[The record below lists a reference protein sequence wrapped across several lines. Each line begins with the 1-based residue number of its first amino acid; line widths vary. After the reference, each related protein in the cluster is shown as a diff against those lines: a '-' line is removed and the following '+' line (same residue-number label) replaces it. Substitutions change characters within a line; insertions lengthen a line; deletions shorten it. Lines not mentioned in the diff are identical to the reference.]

1 VRGYKLDPLFVIIIT
16 KRNTMTYKSLYRTYR
31 PHSFE
36 TVVGQRHI
44 IQTLQNA
51 LKTNKMSHAYLFC
64 GPRGTGKT
72 TVAKLVAK
80 SVNCLNPEKA
90 PCNECEHCRTIQNG
104 THPDVIEIDAASN
117 NGVDEIRDLIEKV
130 KYAPIQAKYKVY
142 IVDEVHMLSQGAFN
156 ALLKTLEEPPS
167 HVIFILAT
175 TEPHKVLPTIIS
187 RCQRYDFVRVNRKDI
202 QMRIEEVLKA
212 EKIEY
217 ELEAIRLISQ
227 LADGGVRDALSIL
240 EQCIAYSGNNLLA
253 EHVNDI
259 YGIAT
264 TQDKLKLLHAIIT
277 VDVGL
282 LMQEIEIITRK
293 NIDIRRLTNDLME
306 LLKESVVY
314 SFTHDAKLITKLNV
328 EEAKQL
334 NVIPNNVALSMIEDL
349 METSEKYRSA
359 SNLLSYFEI
368 GLLKLLSRIGEPKP
382 QNTKSQK
389 NLSEV
394 KVEKVVETIVP
405 NQVSDTVENVV
416 QEIDRPDPV
425 NEPVITEPS
434 SEELMFE
441 SVDVEELKAKPK
453 KKQKSLLKTE
463 TLDRQTILQLL
474 ASGDKAKRLDVV
486 SKWDKIQTY
495 ITDLKFGRVAQ
506 ILINAGPVALNDGFM
521 VLSHSDKMYVN
532 ELNSEDNQELIE
544 SFTELVFGIS
554 MRAFAVELQEVGD
567 ITAEFKR
574 LLMENNLPE
583 PIIFEKKKKKIVKQ
597 TENIEKGLFELFGE
611 ENVEII

>member
-1 VRGYKLDPLFVIIIT
+1 
-16 KRNTMTYKSLYRTYR
+16 MTYKSLYRTYR
-31 PHSFE
+31 PHSFD
-36 TVVGQRHI
+36 TVVGQKHI
-44 IQTLQNA
+44 VQTLQNA
-51 LKTNKMSHAYLFC
+51 LKTQKMSHAYLFC

-104 THPDVIEIDAASN
+104 IHPDVIEIDAASN

-142 IVDEVHMLSQGAFN
+142 IIDEVHMLSQGAFN

-202 QMRIEEVLKA
+202 QMRVEEVLKA

-217 ELEAIRLISQ
+217 ETEATRLISQ

-277 VDVGL
+277 VDVAL

-306 LLKESVVY
+306 LLKEAVVY
-314 SFTHDAKLITKLNV
+314 SFTKDDKLITKLNV

-368 GLLKLLSRIGEPKP
+368 GLLKLISHIGEPKVLDV
-382 QNTKSQK
+382 QTHK
-389 NLSEV
+389 NINEV
-394 KVEKVVETIVP
+394 KVEKIVEKIEKFVKNDVIETIK
-405 NQVSDTVENVV
+405 SIDSVEIAESVE
-416 QEIDRPDPV
+416 QEINLPHIEVDTYE
-425 NEPVITEPS
+425 NEPS
-434 SEELMFE
+434 NNELMFE
-441 SVDVEELKAKPK
+441 SVDVEDLKSKPK
-453 KKQKSLLKTE
+453 KKQKALLKTE
-463 TLDRQTILQLL
+463 TLDHRTVIQLL
-474 ASGDKAKRLDVV
+474 ASGDKSKRLDVV

-495 ITDLKFGRVAQ
+495 LTDLKFGRVAQ
-506 ILINAGPVALNDGFM
+506 ILNNAAPVALNAGFM
-521 VLSHSDKMYVN
+521 VLSHNDKMYVN
-532 ELNSEDNQELIE
+532 ELNSEDNQELLE
-544 SFTELVFGIS
+544 TFTELIFGIS
-554 MRAFAVELQEVGD
+554 MRAFAVEVQEVSD
-567 ITAEFKR
+567 ITTEFKR

-583 PIIFEKKKKKIVKQ
+583 PYVFDKKKKKVVKQ
-597 TENIEKGLFELFGE
+597 EDNIEKGLFELFGE

>member
-1 VRGYKLDPLFVIIIT
+1 
-16 KRNTMTYKSLYRTYR
+16 MTYKSLYRTYR

-80 SVNCLNPEKA
+80 SVNCLNPDKA

-142 IVDEVHMLSQGAFN
+142 IIDEVHMLSQGAFN

-187 RCQRYDFVRVNRKDI
+187 RCQRYDFVRVNRRDI
-202 QMRIEEVLKA
+202 QMRIEEVLKS
-212 EKIEY
+212 EKINY
-217 ELEAIRLISQ
+217 EPEATRLISQ

-277 VDVGL
+277 MDVGL

-314 SFTHDAKLITKLNV
+314 AFTQDDKLITKLNV

-334 NVIPNNVALSMIEDL
+334 SVIPTSVALNMIEDL
-349 METSEKYRSA
+349 METADKYRSA

-368 GLLKLLSRIGEPKP
+368 GMLKLLSRIGEPKHENSKP
-382 QNTKSQK
+382 IEKSVVHIEEYK
-389 NLSEV
+389 PN
-394 KVEKVVETIVP
+394 EKVVTDPIVKDVVEVPSQTIELVQDNSETK
-405 NQVSDTVENVV
+405 
-416 QEIDRPDPV
+416 QED
-425 NEPVITEPS
+425 
-434 SEELMFE
+434 
-441 SVDVEELKAKPK
+441 SVDVLSFDSVEIEDLKVKPK
-453 KKQKSLLKTE
+453 KKSKALLKTE
-463 TLDRQTILQLL
+463 TLDQLMILRLL
-474 ASGDKAKRLDVV
+474 NSGDKQKRLDVH
-486 SKWDKIQTY
+486 SKWDKIQSY
-495 ITDLKFGRVAQ
+495 LTDLNYGRVAQ
-506 ILINAGPVALNDGFM
+506 ILVNAVPVALNDGFM
-521 VLSHSDKMYVN
+521 VLSHPDKMYVN

-544 SFTELVFGIS
+544 AFTSMLFGIEMKAYAIDTQS
-554 MRAFAVELQEVGD
+554 VNEV
-567 ITAEFKR
+567 TTEFKR
-574 LLMENNLPE
+574 LFAENNLPE
-583 PIIFEKKKKKIVKQ
+583 PIVFEKKKKKTPKPVEEIG
-597 TENIEKGLFELFGE
+597 KGLFELFGE
-611 ENVEII
+611 ENVEIV

>member
-1 VRGYKLDPLFVIIIT
+1 
-16 KRNTMTYKSLYRTYR
+16 MTYKSLYRTYR

-80 SVNCLNPEKA
+80 SVNCLNPDKA

-142 IVDEVHMLSQGAFN
+142 IIDEVHMLSQGAFN

-187 RCQRYDFVRVNRKDI
+187 RCQRYDFVRVNRRDI
-202 QMRIEEVLKA
+202 QMRIEEVLKS
-212 EKIEY
+212 EKINY
-217 ELEAIRLISQ
+217 EPEATRLISQ

-277 VDVGL
+277 MDVGL

-314 SFTHDAKLITKLNV
+314 AFTQDDKLITKLNV

-334 NVIPNNVALSMIEDL
+334 SIIPTSVALNMIEDL
-349 METSEKYRSA
+349 METADKYRSA

-368 GLLKLLSRIGEPKP
+368 GMLKLLSRIGEPKHENSKP
-382 QNTKSQK
+382 IEKSVVHIEEYK
-389 NLSEV
+389 PN
-394 KVEKVVETIVP
+394 EKVVTDPIVKDVVEEPAQTIELIQDNSETK
-405 NQVSDTVENVV
+405 
-416 QEIDRPDPV
+416 QED
-425 NEPVITEPS
+425 
-434 SEELMFE
+434 
-441 SVDVEELKAKPK
+441 SVDVLSFESIEIEDLKSKPK
-453 KKQKSLLKTE
+453 KKSKALLKTE
-463 TLDRQTILQLL
+463 TLDQLMILRLL
-474 ASGDKAKRLDVV
+474 NSGDKQKRLDVH
-486 SKWDKIQTY
+486 SKWDKIQSY
-495 ITDLKFGRVAQ
+495 LTDLNYGRVAQ
-506 ILINAGPVALNDGFM
+506 ILVNAVPVALNDGFM
-521 VLSHSDKMYVN
+521 VLSHPDKMYVN

-544 SFTELVFGIS
+544 AFTLMLFGIEMKAYAIDTQS
-554 MRAFAVELQEVGD
+554 VNEV
-567 ITAEFKR
+567 TTEFKR
-574 LLMENNLPE
+574 LFAENNLPE
-583 PIIFEKKKKKIVKQ
+583 PIVFEKKKKKTSKPVEEIG
-597 TENIEKGLFELFGE
+597 KGLFELFGE
-611 ENVEII
+611 ENVEIV

>member
-1 VRGYKLDPLFVIIIT
+1 
-16 KRNTMTYKSLYRTYR
+16 MTYKSLYRTYR

-80 SVNCLNPEKA
+80 SVNCLNPDKA

-142 IVDEVHMLSQGAFN
+142 IIDEVHMLSQGAFN

-187 RCQRYDFVRVNRKDI
+187 RCQRYDFVRVNRRDI
-202 QMRIEEVLKA
+202 QMRIEEVLKS
-212 EKIEY
+212 EKINY
-217 ELEAIRLISQ
+217 EPEATRLISQ

-277 VDVGL
+277 MDVGL

-314 SFTHDAKLITKLNV
+314 AFTQDDKLITKLNV

-334 NVIPNNVALSMIEDL
+334 SIIPTSVALNMIEDL
-349 METSEKYRSA
+349 METADKYRSA

-368 GLLKLLSRIGEPKP
+368 GMLKLLSRIGEPKHENSKP
-382 QNTKSQK
+382 IEKSVVHIEEYK
-389 NLSEV
+389 SN
-394 KVEKVVETIVP
+394 EKVVTDPIVKDVVEVPSQTIELVQDNSETK
-405 NQVSDTVENVV
+405 
-416 QEIDRPDPV
+416 QED
-425 NEPVITEPS
+425 
-434 SEELMFE
+434 
-441 SVDVEELKAKPK
+441 SVDVLSFDSVEIEDLKVKPK
-453 KKQKSLLKTE
+453 KKSKALLKTE
-463 TLDRQTILQLL
+463 TLDQLMILRLL
-474 ASGDKAKRLDVV
+474 NSGDKQKRLDVH
-486 SKWDKIQTY
+486 SKWDKIQSY
-495 ITDLKFGRVAQ
+495 LTDLNYGRVAQ
-506 ILINAGPVALNDGFM
+506 ILVNAVPVALNDGFM
-521 VLSHSDKMYVN
+521 VLSHPDKMYVN

-544 SFTELVFGIS
+544 AFTLMLFGIEMKAYAIDTQS
-554 MRAFAVELQEVGD
+554 VNEV
-567 ITAEFKR
+567 TTEFKR
-574 LLMENNLPE
+574 LFAENNLPE
-583 PIIFEKKKKKIVKQ
+583 PIVFEKKKKKTSKPVEEIG
-597 TENIEKGLFELFGE
+597 KGLFELFGE
-611 ENVEII
+611 ENVEIV

>member
-1 VRGYKLDPLFVIIIT
+1 
-16 KRNTMTYKSLYRTYR
+16 MTYKSLYRTYR

-44 IQTLQNA
+44 IQTLLNA

-80 SVNCLNPEKA
+80 SVNCLNPDKA

-142 IVDEVHMLSQGAFN
+142 IIDEVHMLSQGAFN

-187 RCQRYDFVRVNRKDI
+187 RCQRYDFVRVNRRDI
-202 QMRIEEVLKA
+202 QMRIEEVLKS
-212 EKIEY
+212 EKINY
-217 ELEAIRLISQ
+217 EPEATRLISQ

-277 VDVGL
+277 MDVGL

-314 SFTHDAKLITKLNV
+314 AFTQDDKLITKLNV

-334 NVIPNNVALSMIEDL
+334 SIIPTSVALNMIEDL
-349 METSEKYRSA
+349 METADKYRSA

-368 GLLKLLSRIGEPKP
+368 GMLKLLSRIGEPKHENSKP
-382 QNTKSQK
+382 IEKSVVHIEEYK
-389 NLSEV
+389 PN
-394 KVEKVVETIVP
+394 EKVVTDPIVKDVVEVPSQTIELVQDNSETK
-405 NQVSDTVENVV
+405 
-416 QEIDRPDPV
+416 QED
-425 NEPVITEPS
+425 
-434 SEELMFE
+434 
-441 SVDVEELKAKPK
+441 SVDVLSFESIEIEDLKSKPK
-453 KKQKSLLKTE
+453 KKSKALLKTE
-463 TLDRQTILQLL
+463 TLDQLMILRLL
-474 ASGDKAKRLDVV
+474 NSGDKQKRLDVH
-486 SKWDKIQTY
+486 SKWDKIQSY
-495 ITDLKFGRVAQ
+495 LTDLNYGRVAQ
-506 ILINAGPVALNDGFM
+506 ILVNAVPVALNDGFM
-521 VLSHSDKMYVN
+521 VLSHPDKMYVN

-544 SFTELVFGIS
+544 AFTLMLFGIEMKAYAIDTQS
-554 MRAFAVELQEVGD
+554 VNEV
-567 ITAEFKR
+567 TTEFKR
-574 LLMENNLPE
+574 LFAENNLPE
-583 PIIFEKKKKKIVKQ
+583 PIVFEKKKKKISKPV
-597 TENIEKGLFELFGE
+597 EEIGKGLFELFGE
-611 ENVEII
+611 ENVEIV

>member
-1 VRGYKLDPLFVIIIT
+1 
-16 KRNTMTYKSLYRTYR
+16 MTYKSLYRTYR

-51 LKTNKMSHAYLFC
+51 LRTNKMSHAYLFC

-217 ELEAIRLISQ
+217 EPEATRLISQ

-264 TQDKLKLLHAIIT
+264 TQDKLKLLNAIIT
-277 VDVGL
+277 MDVGL

-314 SFTHDAKLITKLNV
+314 AFTQDDKLITKLNV
-328 EEAKQL
+328 DEAKQL
-334 NVIPNNVALSMIEDL
+334 SVIPSTVALSMIEDL
-349 METSEKYRSA
+349 METADKYRSA

-368 GLLKLLSRIGEPKP
+368 GMLKLLSRIGEPKHEMVKP
-382 QNTKSQK
+382 VQK
-389 NLSEV
+389 
-394 KVEKVVETIVP
+394 I
-405 NQVSDTVENVV
+405 
-416 QEIDRPDPV
+416 V
-425 NEPVITEPS
+425 NEPVVEIVKPVQKIVNEPVVEIVKQVELPQEEPNQNTDEIEPIIESLNDEPVTE
-434 SEELMFE
+434 LVFE
-441 SVDVEELKAKPK
+441 SVEVEDLKQKPK
-453 KKQKSLLKTE
+453 KKGKALLKTE
-463 TLDRQTILQLL
+463 SLDRNMILRLL
-474 ASGDKAKRLDVV
+474 NSGDKQKRLEIH

-495 ITDLKFGRVAQ
+495 LADMKYGRVAQ
-506 ILINAGPVALNDGFM
+506 LLVNSVPVALNDGFM
-521 VLSHSDKMYVN
+521 VLSHPDKMYVN

-544 SFTELVFGIS
+544 AFTS
-554 MRAFAVELQEVGD
+554 MLYGFEMKAFAIDAQSVTD
-567 ITAEFKR
+567 ITGEFKR

-583 PIIFEKKKKKIVKQ
+583 PIVFEKKKKKVTKQ
-597 TENIEKGLFELFGE
+597 TDDIEKGLFDLFGE

>member
-1 VRGYKLDPLFVIIIT
+1 
-16 KRNTMTYKSLYRTYR
+16 MTYKSLYRTYR

-80 SVNCLNPEKA
+80 SVNCLNPDKA

-142 IVDEVHMLSQGAFN
+142 IIDEVHMLSQGAFN

-187 RCQRYDFVRVNRKDI
+187 RCQRYDFVRVNRRDI
-202 QMRIEEVLKA
+202 QMRIEEVLKS
-212 EKIEY
+212 EKINY
-217 ELEAIRLISQ
+217 EPEATRLISQ

-277 VDVGL
+277 MDVGL

-314 SFTHDAKLITKLNV
+314 AFTQDDKLITKLNV

-334 NVIPNNVALSMIEDL
+334 SIIPTSVALNMIEDL
-349 METSEKYRSA
+349 METADKYRSA

-368 GLLKLLSRIGEPKP
+368 GMLKLLSRIGEPKHENSKP
-382 QNTKSQK
+382 IERPVVHIQEEYKPN
-389 NLSEV
+389 
-394 KVEKVVETIVP
+394 EKVVTDPIVKDVVEEPAQTIELIQDNSETK
-405 NQVSDTVENVV
+405 
-416 QEIDRPDPV
+416 QED
-425 NEPVITEPS
+425 
-434 SEELMFE
+434 
-441 SVDVEELKAKPK
+441 SVDVLKFESIEIEDLKSKPK
-453 KKQKSLLKTE
+453 KKSKALLKTE
-463 TLDRQTILQLL
+463 TLDQLMILRLL
-474 ASGDKAKRLDVV
+474 NSGDKQKRLDVH
-486 SKWDKIQTY
+486 SKWDKIQSY
-495 ITDLKFGRVAQ
+495 LTDLNYGRVAQ
-506 ILINAGPVALNDGFM
+506 ILVNAVPVALNDGFM
-521 VLSHSDKMYVN
+521 VLSHPDKMYVN

-544 SFTELVFGIS
+544 AFTLMLFGIEMKAYVIDTQS
-554 MRAFAVELQEVGD
+554 VNEV
-567 ITAEFKR
+567 TTEFKR
-574 LLMENNLPE
+574 LFAENNLPE
-583 PIIFEKKKKKIVKQ
+583 PIVFEKKKKKTSKPVEEIG
-597 TENIEKGLFELFGE
+597 KGLFELFGE
-611 ENVEII
+611 ENVEIV

>member
-1 VRGYKLDPLFVIIIT
+1 
-16 KRNTMTYKSLYRTYR
+16 MTYKSLYRTYR

-80 SVNCLNPEKA
+80 SVNCLNPDKA

-142 IVDEVHMLSQGAFN
+142 IIDEVHMLSQGAFN

-187 RCQRYDFVRVNRKDI
+187 RCQRYDFVRVNRRDI
-202 QMRIEEVLKA
+202 QMRIEEVLKS
-212 EKIEY
+212 EKINY
-217 ELEAIRLISQ
+217 EPEATRLISQ

-277 VDVGL
+277 MDVGL

-314 SFTHDAKLITKLNV
+314 AFTQDDKLITKLNV

-334 NVIPNNVALSMIEDL
+334 SVIPTSVALNMIEDL
-349 METSEKYRSA
+349 METADKYRSA

-368 GLLKLLSRIGEPKP
+368 GMLKLLSRIGEPKHENSKP
-382 QNTKSQK
+382 IEKSVVHIEEYK
-389 NLSEV
+389 PN
-394 KVEKVVETIVP
+394 EKVVTDPIVKDVVEVPSQTIELVQDNSETK
-405 NQVSDTVENVV
+405 
-416 QEIDRPDPV
+416 QED
-425 NEPVITEPS
+425 
-434 SEELMFE
+434 
-441 SVDVEELKAKPK
+441 SVDVLSFDSVEIEDLKVKPK
-453 KKQKSLLKTE
+453 KKSKALLKTE
-463 TLDRQTILQLL
+463 TLDQLMILRLL
-474 ASGDKAKRLDVV
+474 NSGDKQKRLDVH
-486 SKWDKIQTY
+486 SKWDKIQSY
-495 ITDLKFGRVAQ
+495 LTDLNYGRVAQ
-506 ILINAGPVALNDGFM
+506 ILVNAVPVALNDGFM
-521 VLSHSDKMYVN
+521 VLSHPDKMYVN

-544 SFTELVFGIS
+544 AFTLMLFGIEMKAYAIDTKS
-554 MRAFAVELQEVGD
+554 VNEV
-567 ITAEFKR
+567 TTEFKR
-574 LLMENNLPE
+574 LFAENNLPE
-583 PIIFEKKKKKIVKQ
+583 PIVFEKKKKKTPKPVEEIG
-597 TENIEKGLFELFGE
+597 KGLFELFGE
-611 ENVEII
+611 ENVEIV

>member
-1 VRGYKLDPLFVIIIT
+1 
-16 KRNTMTYKSLYRTYR
+16 MTYKSLYRTYR

-142 IVDEVHMLSQGAFN
+142 IIDEVHMLSQGAFN
-156 ALLKTLEEPPS
+156 ALLKTLEEPPL

-202 QMRIEEVLKA
+202 QTRIEEVLKA
-212 EKIEY
+212 EKITY
-217 ELEAIRLISQ
+217 EPEAIRLISQ

-240 EQCIAYSGNNLLA
+240 EQCIAYSGNHLLA

-264 TQDKLKLLHAIIT
+264 TQDKLKLLNAIIT

-314 SFTHDAKLITKLNV
+314 SFTKDEKLINKLTV
-328 EEAKQL
+328 DEAKSL
-334 NVIPNNVALSMIEDL
+334 NAIPNSIALSMIEDL
-349 METSEKYRSA
+349 MDTAEKYRSA

-368 GLLKLLSRIGEPKP
+368 GMLKLLSRVKEPAQTVSVKDVS
-382 QNTKSQK
+382 KE
-389 NLSEV
+389 EV
-394 KVEKVVETIVP
+394 KPVETVKKVVVNKVEEIEKPV
-405 NQVSDTVENVV
+405 QVVESIKEVEPEPIIPV
-416 QEIDRPDPV
+416 QEP
-425 NEPVITEPS
+425 TED
-434 SEELMFE
+434 LQFE
-441 SVDVEELKAKPK
+441 SVEIEDLKPKPK
-453 KKQKSLLKTE
+453 KKKVLSKVESHDQNTILSLLN
-463 TLDRQTILQLL
+463 
-474 ASGDKAKRLDVV
+474 SGDKQKRLEINA
-486 SKWDKIQTY
+486 KWNTIQSY
-495 ITDLKFGRVAQ
+495 LTDLKYGRVAQ
-506 ILINAGPVALNDGFM
+506 ILVNAIPIALNEGFV
-521 VLSHSDKMYVN
+521 VLSHTDKLYVN

-544 SFTELVFGIS
+544 DFTQFLFGIE
-554 MRAFAVELQEVGD
+554 MRAFAVDAQSVNELMV
-567 ITAEFKR
+567 EFKR
-574 LLMENNLPE
+574 LHAENNLPE
-583 PIIFEKKKKKIVKQ
+583 PMVFEKKKKKVVKP
-597 TENIEKGLFELFGE
+597 TESIEKGLFELFGE

>member
-1 VRGYKLDPLFVIIIT
+1 
-16 KRNTMTYKSLYRTYR
+16 MTYKSLYRTYR

-80 SVNCLNPEKA
+80 SVNCLNPDKA

-142 IVDEVHMLSQGAFN
+142 IIDEVHMLSQGAFN

-187 RCQRYDFVRVNRKDI
+187 RCQRYDFVRVNRRDI
-202 QMRIEEVLKA
+202 QMRIEEVLKS
-212 EKIEY
+212 EKINY
-217 ELEAIRLISQ
+217 EPEATRLISQ

-277 VDVGL
+277 MDVGL

-314 SFTHDAKLITKLNV
+314 AFTQDDKLITKLNV

-334 NVIPNNVALSMIEDL
+334 SVIPTSVALNMIEDL
-349 METSEKYRSA
+349 METADKYRSA

-368 GLLKLLSRIGEPKP
+368 GMLKLLSRIGEPKHENSKP
-382 QNTKSQK
+382 IEKSVVHIEEYK
-389 NLSEV
+389 PN
-394 KVEKVVETIVP
+394 EKVVTDPIVKDVVEVPSQTIELVQDNSETK
-405 NQVSDTVENVV
+405 
-416 QEIDRPDPV
+416 QED
-425 NEPVITEPS
+425 
-434 SEELMFE
+434 
-441 SVDVEELKAKPK
+441 SVDVLSFDSVEIEDLKVKPK
-453 KKQKSLLKTE
+453 KKSKALLKTE
-463 TLDRQTILQLL
+463 TLDQLMILRLL
-474 ASGDKAKRLDVV
+474 NSGDKQKRLDVH
-486 SKWDKIQTY
+486 SKWDKIQSY
-495 ITDLKFGRVAQ
+495 LTDLNYGRVAQ
-506 ILINAGPVALNDGFM
+506 ILVNAVPVALNDGFM
-521 VLSHSDKMYVN
+521 VLSHPDKMYVN

-544 SFTELVFGIS
+544 AFTLMLFGIEMKAYAIDTQS
-554 MRAFAVELQEVGD
+554 VNEV
-567 ITAEFKR
+567 TTEFKR
-574 LLMENNLPE
+574 LFADNNLPE
-583 PIIFEKKKKKIVKQ
+583 PIVFEKKKKKTPKPVEEIG
-597 TENIEKGLFELFGE
+597 KGLFELFGE
-611 ENVEII
+611 ENVEIV

>member
-1 VRGYKLDPLFVIIIT
+1 
-16 KRNTMTYKSLYRTYR
+16 MTYKSLYRTYR

-80 SVNCLNPEKA
+80 SVNCLNPDKA

-142 IVDEVHMLSQGAFN
+142 IIDEVHMLSQGAFN

-187 RCQRYDFVRVNRKDI
+187 RCQRYDFVRVNRRDI
-202 QMRIEEVLKA
+202 QMRIEEVLKS
-212 EKIEY
+212 EKINY
-217 ELEAIRLISQ
+217 EPEATRLISQ

-277 VDVGL
+277 MDVGL

-314 SFTHDAKLITKLNV
+314 AFTQDDKLITKLNV

-334 NVIPNNVALSMIEDL
+334 SIIPTSVALNMIEDL
-349 METSEKYRSA
+349 METADKYRSA

-368 GLLKLLSRIGEPKP
+368 GMLKLLSRIGEPKHENSKP
-382 QNTKSQK
+382 IEKSVVHIEEYK
-389 NLSEV
+389 PN
-394 KVEKVVETIVP
+394 EKVVTDPIVKDVVEVPAQTIELIQDNSETK
-405 NQVSDTVENVV
+405 
-416 QEIDRPDPV
+416 QED
-425 NEPVITEPS
+425 
-434 SEELMFE
+434 
-441 SVDVEELKAKPK
+441 SVDVLSFDSVEIEDLKVKPK
-453 KKQKSLLKTE
+453 KKSKALLKTE
-463 TLDRQTILQLL
+463 TLDQLMILRLL
-474 ASGDKAKRLDVV
+474 NSGDKQKRLDVH
-486 SKWDKIQTY
+486 SKWDKIQSY
-495 ITDLKFGRVAQ
+495 LTDLNYGRVAQ
-506 ILINAGPVALNDGFM
+506 ILVNAVPVALNDGFM
-521 VLSHSDKMYVN
+521 VLSHPDKMYVN

-544 SFTELVFGIS
+544 AFTLMLFGIEMKAYAIDTQS
-554 MRAFAVELQEVGD
+554 VNEV
-567 ITAEFKR
+567 TTEFKR
-574 LLMENNLPE
+574 LFAENNLPE
-583 PIIFEKKKKKIVKQ
+583 PIVFEKKKKKTSKPVEEIG
-597 TENIEKGLFELFGE
+597 KGLFELFGE
-611 ENVEII
+611 ENVEIV

>member
-1 VRGYKLDPLFVIIIT
+1 
-16 KRNTMTYKSLYRTYR
+16 MTYKSLYRTYR

-217 ELEAIRLISQ
+217 EPEATRLISQ

-277 VDVGL
+277 MDVGL

-314 SFTHDAKLITKLNV
+314 AFTQDDKLITKLNV
-328 EEAKQL
+328 DEAKQL
-334 NVIPNNVALSMIEDL
+334 SVIPSTVALSMIEDL
-349 METSEKYRSA
+349 METADKYRSA

-368 GLLKLLSRIGEPKP
+368 GMLKLLSRIGEPKHEMVKP
-382 QNTKSQK
+382 VQNSVKP
-389 NLSEV
+389 
-394 KVEKVVETIVP
+394 KVEII
-405 NQVSDTVENVV
+405 NSV
-416 QEIDRPDPV
+416 QSIV
-425 NEPVITEPS
+425 NEPKIEIVKQVELPQ
-434 SEELMFE
+434 EELNSNTVEIEPVKSLKDEPVTELVFE
-441 SVDVEELKAKPK
+441 SVEVEDLKQKPK
-453 KKQKSLLKTE
+453 KKGKALLKTE
-463 TLDRQTILQLL
+463 SLDQNMILRLL
-474 ASGDKAKRLDVV
+474 NSGDKQKRLDIH
-486 SKWDKIQTY
+486 SKWDKIQSY
-495 ITDLKFGRVAQ
+495 LADMKYGRVAQ
-506 ILINAGPVALNDGFM
+506 LLVNSVPVALNDGFM
-521 VLSHSDKMYVN
+521 VLSHPDKMYVN

-544 SFTELVFGIS
+544 NFTLMLYGVE
-554 MRAFAVELQEVGD
+554 MKAFAIDTQSVTE

-574 LLMENNLPE
+574 LFMENNLPE
-583 PIIFEKKKKKIVKQ
+583 PIVFEKKKKKVTKQ
-597 TENIEKGLFELFGE
+597 TDDIEKGLFDLFGE

>member
-1 VRGYKLDPLFVIIIT
+1 
-16 KRNTMTYKSLYRTYR
+16 MTYKSLYRTYR

-202 QMRIEEVLKA
+202 QMRIEEVLKS

-217 ELEAIRLISQ
+217 EPEATRLISQ

-264 TQDKLKLLHAIIT
+264 TQDKLKLLNAIIT
-277 VDVGL
+277 MDVGL

-314 SFTHDAKLITKLNV
+314 AFTQDDKLITKLNV
-328 EEAKQL
+328 EEARQL
-334 NVIPNNVALSMIEDL
+334 SVIPSTVALSMIEDL
-349 METSEKYRSA
+349 METADKYRSA

-368 GLLKLLSRIGEPKP
+368 GMLKLLSRIGEPKHEMVKP
-382 QNTKSQK
+382 VQK
-389 NLSEV
+389 IVNEP
-394 KVEKVVETIVP
+394 KVEMAKP
-405 NQVSDTVENVV
+405 V
-416 QEIDRPDPV
+416 QEITYEPIVEIVKQVELPKE
-425 NEPVITEPS
+425 EPVQNTVEIEPIESLNDEVQTTE
-434 SEELMFE
+434 LVFE
-441 SVDVEELKAKPK
+441 SVEVEDLKQKPK
-453 KKQKSLLKTE
+453 KKGKALLKTE
-463 TLDRQTILQLL
+463 SLDRNMILRLL
-474 ASGDKAKRLDVV
+474 NSGDKQKRLEIH
-486 SKWDKIQTY
+486 SKWDKIQSY
-495 ITDLKFGRVAQ
+495 LADMKYGRVAQ
-506 ILINAGPVALNDGFM
+506 LLVNSIPVALNDGFM
-521 VLSHSDKMYVN
+521 VLSHTDKMYVN

-544 SFTELVFGIS
+544 AFTS
-554 MRAFAVELQEVGD
+554 MLYGFEMKAFAIDTQSVTE
-567 ITAEFKR
+567 ITGEFKR
-574 LLMENNLPE
+574 LLVENNLPE
-583 PIIFEKKKKKIVKQ
+583 PIVFEKKKKKVIKQ
-597 TENIEKGLFELFGE
+597 TDDIEKGLFDLFGE

>member
-1 VRGYKLDPLFVIIIT
+1 
-16 KRNTMTYKSLYRTYR
+16 MTYKSLYRTYR

-142 IVDEVHMLSQGAFN
+142 IIDEVHMLSQGAFN
-156 ALLKTLEEPPS
+156 ALLKTLEEPPL

-202 QMRIEEVLKA
+202 QTRIEEVLKA
-212 EKIEY
+212 EKITY
-217 ELEAIRLISQ
+217 EPEAIRLISQ

-240 EQCIAYSGNNLLA
+240 EQCIAYSGNHLLA

-264 TQDKLKLLHAIIT
+264 TQDKLKLLNAIIT

-314 SFTHDAKLITKLNV
+314 SFTKDEKLINKLTV
-328 EEAKQL
+328 DEAKSL
-334 NVIPNNVALSMIEDL
+334 NAIPNSIALSMIEDL
-349 METSEKYRSA
+349 MDTAEKYRSA

-368 GLLKLLSRIGEPKP
+368 GMLKLLSRVKEPAQTVSVKDVS
-382 QNTKSQK
+382 KE
-389 NLSEV
+389 EV
-394 KVEKVVETIVP
+394 KPVETVKKVAVNKVEEIEKPVQVVESIKE
-405 NQVSDTVENVV
+405 VEPEPIIPV
-416 QEIDRPDPV
+416 QEP
-425 NEPVITEPS
+425 TED
-434 SEELMFE
+434 LQFE
-441 SVDVEELKAKPK
+441 SVEIEDLKPKPK
-453 KKQKSLLKTE
+453 KKKVLSKVESHDQNTILSLLN
-463 TLDRQTILQLL
+463 
-474 ASGDKAKRLDVV
+474 SGDKQKRLEINA
-486 SKWDKIQTY
+486 KWNTIQSY
-495 ITDLKFGRVAQ
+495 LTDLKYGRVAQ
-506 ILINAGPVALNDGFM
+506 ILVNATPIALNEGFV
-521 VLSHSDKMYVN
+521 VLSHTDKLYVN

-544 SFTELVFGIS
+544 DFTQFLFGIE
-554 MRAFAVELQEVGD
+554 MRAFAVDAQSVNELMV
-567 ITAEFKR
+567 EFKR
-574 LLMENNLPE
+574 LHAENNLPE
-583 PIIFEKKKKKIVKQ
+583 PMVFEKKKKKVVKP
-597 TENIEKGLFELFGE
+597 TESIEKGLFELFGE

>member
-1 VRGYKLDPLFVIIIT
+1 
-16 KRNTMTYKSLYRTYR
+16 MTYKSLYRTYR

-36 TVVGQRHI
+36 TVVGQKHI

-142 IVDEVHMLSQGAFN
+142 IIDEVHMLSQGAFN

-277 VDVGL
+277 VDVAL

-306 LLKESVVY
+306 LLKESVVF
-314 SFTHDAKLITKLNV
+314 SFTQDEKLITKLNV

-334 NVIPNNVALSMIEDL
+334 NVIPNDVALNMIEDL
-349 METSEKYRSA
+349 MDTSEKYRSA

-382 QNTKSQK
+382 QNSLNEIK
-389 NLSEV
+389 V
-394 KVEKVVETIVP
+394 DRKVEKVEKLERVEVVENKTPMLEPEIVTISKEETIP
-405 NQVSDTVENVV
+405 
-416 QEIDRPDPV
+416 
-425 NEPVITEPS
+425 NEPVIELDNNEPS
-434 SEELMFE
+434 TDELMFE
-441 SVDVEELKAKPK
+441 SVDVEDLKTKPK

-463 TLDRQTILQLL
+463 TLDRKTILQLL
-474 ASGDKAKRLDVV
+474 ASGDKTKRLDVV

-495 ITDLKFGRVAQ
+495 LTDLKFGRVAQ

-521 VLSHSDKMYVN
+521 VLSHNDKMYVN
-532 ELNSEDNQELIE
+532 ELNSEDNQELLE
-544 SFTELVFGIS
+544 SFTELVFGLS
-554 MRAFAVELQEVGD
+554 MRAFAIEAQEVGE
-567 ITAEFKR
+567 ITTEFKR
-574 LLMENNLPE
+574 LLLENNLPE
-583 PIIFEKKKKKIVKQ
+583 PVVFEKKKKKVVKQ
-597 TENIEKGLFELFGE
+597 TESIEKGLFELFGE

>member
-1 VRGYKLDPLFVIIIT
+1 
-16 KRNTMTYKSLYRTYR
+16 MTYKSLYRTYR

-142 IVDEVHMLSQGAFN
+142 IIDEVHMLSQGAFN

-202 QMRIEEVLKA
+202 QMRIEEVLKS

-217 ELEAIRLISQ
+217 EDEATRLISQ

-240 EQCIAYSGNNLLA
+240 EQCIAYSGSNLLA

-277 VDVGL
+277 MDVAL
-282 LMQEIEIITRK
+282 LMQEIEVITRK

-306 LLKESVVY
+306 LLKESVVFF
-314 SFTHDAKLITKLNV
+314 FTQDEKLITKLTV
-328 EEAKQL
+328 EEAKEL
-334 NVIPNNVALSMIEDL
+334 SVIPSNTALSMIEDL
-349 METSEKYRSA
+349 METAEKYRSA

-368 GLLKLLSRIGEPKP
+368 GMLKLLSRIGEPKH
-382 QNTKSQK
+382 QVVKQGIKAVEAKEVVQK
-389 NLSEV
+389 QVINKEPEVQIEV
-394 KVEKVVETIVP
+394 KPEEKVIEVDVKDVVEP
-405 NQVSDTVENVV
+405 LA
-416 QEIDRPDPV
+416 PV
-425 NEPVITEPS
+425 
-434 SEELMFE
+434 EELMFE
-441 SVDVEELKAKPK
+441 SVDVQDLKPKPK
-453 KKQKSLLKTE
+453 KKVKALLKTE
-463 TLDRQTILQLL
+463 NLDRNMILRLL
-474 ASGDKAKRLDVV
+474 NSGDKQKRLEIN
-486 SKWDKIQTY
+486 SKWDKIRTY
-495 ITDLKFGRVAQ
+495 LSDLKYGRVAQ
-506 ILINAGPVALNDGFM
+506 LLVNALPVALNEGFM
-521 VLSHSDKMYVN
+521 VLSHSDKMVVN
-532 ELNSEDNQELIE
+532 ELNSEDNQDLIE
-544 SFTELVFGIS
+544 EFTNQLFGQS
-554 MRAFAVELQEVGD
+554 MRAYAIDTQSVNE
-567 ITAEFKR
+567 ITVEFKK
-574 LLMENNLPE
+574 LFMENNLPE
-583 PIIFEKKKKKIVKQ
+583 PIAFEKKKKKVVEQ
-597 TENIEKGLFELFGE
+597 EVNIEKGLFDLFGE

>member
-1 VRGYKLDPLFVIIIT
+1 
-16 KRNTMTYKSLYRTYR
+16 MTYKSLYRTYR

-142 IVDEVHMLSQGAFN
+142 IIDEVHMLSQGAFN
-156 ALLKTLEEPPS
+156 ALLKTLEEPPL

-202 QMRIEEVLKA
+202 QTRIEEVLKA
-212 EKIEY
+212 EKITY
-217 ELEAIRLISQ
+217 EPEAIRLISQ

-240 EQCIAYSGNNLLA
+240 EQCIAYSGNHLLA

-264 TQDKLKLLHAIIT
+264 TQDKLKLLNAIIT

-314 SFTHDAKLITKLNV
+314 SFTKDEKLINKLTV
-328 EEAKQL
+328 DEAKSL
-334 NVIPNNVALSMIEDL
+334 NAIPNSIALSMIEDL
-349 METSEKYRSA
+349 MDTAEKYRSA

-368 GLLKLLSRIGEPKP
+368 GMLKLLSRVKEPAQTVSVKDVS
-382 QNTKSQK
+382 KE
-389 NLSEV
+389 EV
-394 KVEKVVETIVP
+394 KPVETVKKVVVNKVEEIEKPV
-405 NQVSDTVENVV
+405 QVVESIKEV
-416 QEIDRPDPV
+416 EP
-425 NEPVITEPS
+425 EPVIPVQEPTED
-434 SEELMFE
+434 LQFE
-441 SVDVEELKAKPK
+441 SVEIEDLKPKPK
-453 KKQKSLLKTE
+453 KKKVLSKVESHDQNTILSLLN
-463 TLDRQTILQLL
+463 
-474 ASGDKAKRLDVV
+474 SGDKQKRLEINA
-486 SKWDKIQTY
+486 KWNTIQSY
-495 ITDLKFGRVAQ
+495 LTDLKYGRVAQ
-506 ILINAGPVALNDGFM
+506 ILVNAIPIALNEGFV
-521 VLSHSDKMYVN
+521 VLSHTDKLYVN

-544 SFTELVFGIS
+544 DFTQFLFGIE
-554 MRAFAVELQEVGD
+554 MRAFAVDAQSVNELMV
-567 ITAEFKR
+567 EFKR
-574 LLMENNLPE
+574 LHAENNLPE
-583 PIIFEKKKKKIVKQ
+583 PMVFEKKKKKVVKP
-597 TENIEKGLFELFGE
+597 TESIEKGLFELFGE